1 MKHYFL
7 DTFLF
12 GVLGC
17 IIQVIAFLVAAL
29 NQSLFMYMY
38 TCGNIL
44 SIKKKVAFMGGKK
57 GCGFFDSTVLHS
69 EEKIETLS
77 Y

>member
-44 SIKKKVAFMGGKK
+44 SIKKGSFYGGKK
-57 GCGFFDSTVLHS
+57 RMWIL
-69 EEKIETLS
+69 
-77 Y
+77 